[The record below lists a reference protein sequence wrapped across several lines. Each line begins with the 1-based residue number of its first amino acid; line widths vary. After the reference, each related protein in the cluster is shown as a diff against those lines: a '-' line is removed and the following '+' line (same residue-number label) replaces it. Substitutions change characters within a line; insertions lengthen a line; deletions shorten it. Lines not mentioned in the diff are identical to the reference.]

1 MTRWSVVA
9 AGVLLGLAYTLSSLT
24 IVFAILLAP
33 LFWWAGRGLG
43 QNERRWVFGVLAGAI
58 VLRVAA
64 IGVLLLLSDPVH
76 QPFNAYFPDAR
87 FVIARSWWIRNIWLD
102 VPIGPLYY
110 IGTYNPYGASSFSYV
125 LGAIQLIV
133 GRSPYGLNFIS
144 VMAFLVAAIALY
156 RMVRAS
162 YGPTAAFVGF
172 AILAFWPTTFAWSV
186 SALKESMQ
194 FALTAVLFVC
204 AVRAARSDAWRAR
217 AVALVAALAAVY
229 AIGTLRSGAMAIVV
243 IGVAAGVAG
252 RVLTVRRSVA
262 IASALGLIVATAAF
276 LSRPAIQGQMLDIVR
291 VAAKRQLGNVETT
304 GYGYKVLDQRFYS
317 GGMDVIDSMTADE
330 AGRFIVRAVLAF
342 FLVPMP
348 WQIVSRS
355 GLAFLPQQLVWYLLA
370 ALGAPG
376 ILAGWRR
383 DPLVTWMF
391 VAYIGAGVAVIAPNS
406 GNVGTLVRHRDTIVL
421 GLVWLSAAG
430 LVSALARA
438 RPRPA
443 RVVLDEF
450 TRQFSVRAS

>member
-1 MTRWSVVA
+1 MIGWSIA

-24 IVFAILLAP
+24 IVFAILVAP
-33 LFWWAGRGLG
+33 LFWWAGLGLG
-43 QNERRWVFGVLAGAI
+43 PSERRWVFGVLAGAI

-64 IGVLLLLSDPVH
+64 IGALLLLSDPVH

-87 FVIARSWWIRNIWLD
+87 FAIARSWWIRNIWLD

-110 IGTYNPYGASSFSYV
+110 IATYNPYGASSFSY
-125 LGAIQLIV
+125 LLAAIQLIV
-133 GRSPYGLNFIS
+133 GPSPYGLNFIS
-144 VMAFLVAAIALY
+144 VMAFLVAAVALY
-156 RMVRAS
+156 RMMRAS

-172 AILAFWPTTFAWSV
+172 AILSFWPTTFAWSV
-186 SALKESMQ
+186 SALKESIQ

-204 AVRAARSDAWRAR
+204 AVRAARSRAWPAR
-217 AVALVAALAAVY
+217 AVAMVAAVSAVY
-229 AIGTLRSGAMAIVV
+229 AISTLRSGAMVLVV

-252 RVLTVRRSVA
+252 RVITVRRSLA
-262 IASALGLIVATAAF
+262 IAGAVGLIAAAAVL
-276 LSRPAIQGQMLDIVR
+276 LSRPGVQSQMLDIVR

-317 GGMDVIDSMTADE
+317 YGTDSVDSMTADE
-330 AGRFIVRAVLAF
+330 AERFIVRAVLAF

-348 WQIVSRS
+348 WQIVSKS

-383 DPLVTWMF
+383 DPLVTWIL
-391 VAYIGAGVAVIAPNS
+391 VAYIGAGVVVIAPNS
-406 GNVGTLVRHRDTIVL
+406 GNVGTLVRHRDAIVL
-421 GLVWLSAAG
+421 ALVWLSAAG
-430 LVSALARA
+430 LVSTLARA
-438 RPRPA
+438 LSRPA
-443 RVVLDEF
+443 RVVPDVF